1 MWNNTPVIFED
12 EDEAELK
19 ARFIDLWVRYPNEHI
34 FTIASHVFKLQK
46 DPETRSQQAALI
58 WSKDLE
64 VKEAVRQARLN
75 GDEDQTELTKESLQ
89 RKLIATTEDESLDY
103 REKKVM
109 IEGYLAIAEING
121 WKIKAIDKK
130 TTTKRVK
137 RPITIAR
144 YPNEEEAENAC

>member
-1 MWNNTPVIFED
+1 
-12 EDEAELK
+12 
-19 ARFIDLWVRYPNEHI
+19 
-34 FTIASHVFKLQK
+34 VFKLQK